1 VIVAYI
7 DAHRERVVEGRRLG
21 VEPICE
27 VPRAADVEIAPST
40 YNAHKTRPLS
50 ARAVR
55 DAALVPLIRR
65 AHVELAHPA

>member
-27 VPRAADVEIAPST
+27 
-40 YNAHKTRPLS
+40 
-50 ARAVR
+50 
-55 DAALVPLIRR
+55 IRLFAMKR
-65 AHVELAHPA
+65 GWA